1 MSDNYKLCA
10 EYQELSDMI
19 LALERLNDQVEDTR
33 IRQEM
38 SSKLVALRL
47 HLRSKVDVVVQD
59 TEYLKVLQ
67 DACNIIQADANTEEN
82 YGSLCR
88 IGSVLVKLKAK
99 QEKTNA

>member
-10 EYQELSDMI
+10 EYQELNDMV

-67 DACNIIQADANTEEN
+67 YACNIIQADANTEEN